1 MKLKPDFWKKK
12 KEDKCFLCG
21 SPLGE
26 NSGQIVYKYEAG
38 EGKVELCG
46 TCMDKIEETQDEQ
59 TL

>member
-26 NSGQIVYKYEAG
+26 NSGQIVRAADDYGLYQPLP
-38 EGKVELCG
+38 VRSYPR
-46 TCMDKIEETQDEQ
+46 
-59 TL
+59 